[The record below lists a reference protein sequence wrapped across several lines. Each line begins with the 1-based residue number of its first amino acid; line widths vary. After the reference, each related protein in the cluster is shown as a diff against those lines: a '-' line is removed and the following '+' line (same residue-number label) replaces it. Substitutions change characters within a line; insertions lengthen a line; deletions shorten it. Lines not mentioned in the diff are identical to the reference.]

1 MATITIP
8 ENLINEKDLMLI
20 PRLKYEGLLKRLKI
34 IENYEHLWKSSS
46 KDKFSKSY
54 GKSDEIYDQI

>member
-8 ENLINEKDLMLI
+8 KNLINEKDLMLI
-20 PRLKYEGLLKRLKI
+20 PRLKYEGLLKRLKV
-34 IENYEHLWKSSS
+34 IENYEHLWKGPS

-54 GKSDEIYDQI
+54 GTSDEIYDQI